1 LQDTYMNIFDV
12 VEQGGRMKRVVRTFA
27 SKEDLLQYSGN
38 EGKIRPKK
46 KLKNPGMNPLPAAV
60 VKSFR

>member
-1 LQDTYMNIFDV
+1 MNIFDV
-12 VEQGGRMKRVVRTFA
+12 VEQGTRMKRVVPTFA
-27 SKEDLLQYSGN
+27 SKEDLLQYSWN

-46 KLKNPGMNPLPAAV
+46 MLKKPGVNPLLAAV